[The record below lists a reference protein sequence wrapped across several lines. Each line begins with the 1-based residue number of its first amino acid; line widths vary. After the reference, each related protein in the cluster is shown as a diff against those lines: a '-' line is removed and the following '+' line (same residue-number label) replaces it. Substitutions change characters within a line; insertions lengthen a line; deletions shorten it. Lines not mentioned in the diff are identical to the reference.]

1 MQFFFFFFKADL
13 GVKMTPC
20 FRALAKYNF
29 LFVGRDYSM
38 LKISYTKVSPLKKKT
53 CQSVLLNFPDHLDL
67 RENNTFDLRENN
79 TFDLRENNMLNFS
92 PSHLPVHKNFI
103 NQIGCMVISRIEK
116 NSLLKLTDKP

>member
-1 MQFFFFFFKADL
+1 MQFFFFFFFFKANL
-13 GVKMTPC
+13 GVKITPC

-29 LFVGRDYSM
+29 LFVGRNYTM
-38 LKISYTKVSPLKKKT
+38 LKMSYSKVSPLKKKP
-53 CQSVLLNFPDHLDL
+53 CQSVLLNFPDHL
-67 RENNTFDLRENN
+67 DLRENN